1 MPNKSK
7 GERPTTSAVIRRRGK
22 DVVKSAGRSLEVLE
36 LLRDARKPLRLTDIA
51 SALNL
56 PQSSASMLIRSLISM
71 GYLIRQDRSYA
82 PSMRITLLGNWLNDA
97 MFSQGNLM
105 SLIQE
110 ISHLTGDTV
119 ILATRNSLFVEV
131 LAVVPGRME
140 SIHHTRPGDAR
151 PLTRAVIGHVILS
164 AMNRQEAEALV
175 LRINAEQ
182 KRPERRV
189 KFQSLVPMLDRIRQN
204 GYGYAEGTIPNGA
217 NVAMLLP
224 SGPFGDTLVV
234 GNAGTIAR
242 IHPRREEILGFMRAT
257 IRKYLRDVR

>member
-1 MPNKSK
+1 MPNRSK
-7 GERPTTSAVIRRRGK
+7 RERPTTSAVIRRRGK

-36 LLRDARKPLRLTDIA
+36 LLRDAQKPLRLTDIA

-119 ILATRNSLFVEV
+119 ILATRNGLFVEV
-131 LAVVPGRME
+131 LAVVPGRMD
-140 SIHHTRPGDAR
+140 SLHHTRPGDAR
-151 PLTRAVIGHVILS
+151 PLTRAMLGHVILS
-164 AMNRQEAEALV
+164 AMNRPEAEALV

-189 KFQSLVPMLDRIRQN
+189 KFQSLVPVFDRIRQN

-217 NVAMLLP
+217 NVVVQLP
-224 SGPFGDTLVV
+224 PGPFGDTLVV

-242 IHPRREEILGFMRAT
+242 IHPRREEILSLMRAT